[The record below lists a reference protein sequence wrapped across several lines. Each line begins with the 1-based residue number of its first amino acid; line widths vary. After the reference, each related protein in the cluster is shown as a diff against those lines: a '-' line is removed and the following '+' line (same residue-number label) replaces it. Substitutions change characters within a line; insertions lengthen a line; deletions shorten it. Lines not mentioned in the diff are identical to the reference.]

1 MEIEKIFK
9 LGIFSLLL
17 LISLALV
24 LLNKLSLSLDLQG
37 GIKTILYFKEANINE
52 VFEIIQKRIS
62 LLGLAEY
69 KVFLNDSKI
78 EILSLSNESIEKILE
93 KGKFEAKILRRISLA
108 NSSGTFSL
116 INPYPVKVE
125 DKKLLIENE
134 SYGENEK
141 FKIENI
147 EFRILNIT
155 NESVF
160 LEGFF
165 FDNKDVKTVYLQLS
179 YVSYNP
185 DFKQYELRVPVEISR
200 EASLRF
206 EALTAN
212 AGRKFVPGGFVLD
225 ADLLYYLDGKLI
237 SELPLPIQMAGSRIE
252 NIVILG
258 YSSKTEAIEKINSIK
273 LALQTG
279 MLPELEIE
287 RIEKFE
293 AKFKNTRE
301 MIFLG
306 IGAFF
311 LLNFSAS
318 FKKYGKKG
326 FWLACFL
333 VSEGLIIL
341 GLASLSQIFLKPG
354 WIFDFYSI
362 LGFFVFLVL
371 SSLNYFLISEE
382 VLKNKKFE
390 IMIKFKKIEAKNLIK
405 ILSLIFSFLIL
416 FTTIKG
422 FGLSLLAGIILSF
435 LTNSIY
441 KEKIKV

>member
-1 MEIEKIFK
+1 I
-9 LGIFSLLL
+9 
-17 LISLALV
+17 
-24 LLNKLSLSLDLQG
+24 
-37 GIKTILYFKEANINE
+37 TE

-62 LLGLAEY
+62 FLGLAEH
-69 KVFLNDSKI
+69 KIFLNDSKI

-93 KGKFEAKILRRISLA
+93 RGEFEAKILRRILLA

-116 INPYPVKVE
+116 ISSYPVKVE
-125 DKKLLIENE
+125 DKRLLIENE

-147 EFRILNIT
+147 EFRVLNIT

-185 DFKQYELRVPVEISR
+185 DFKQYEFRVPVEISR

-206 EALTAN
+206 GALTAN

-237 SELPLPIQMAGSRIE
+237 SELPLPVQMAGSRIE
-252 NIVILG
+252 NIAILG

-287 RIEKFE
+287 RIEKIE
-293 AKFKNTRE
+293 AKLKNAKE

-311 LLNFSAS
+311 LLNLSIS

-333 VSEGLIIL
+333 VCEGLIIL

-362 LGFFVFLVL
+362 LGFFVFLAL
-371 SSLNYFLISEE
+371 SSLSYFLISEE

-390 IMIKFKKIEAKNLIK
+390 IKISFKKIEATNLIK

-416 FTTIKG
+416 FTPMKG
-422 FGLSLLAGIILSF
+422 FGLSLLSGMILSF